1 MKYERKSIKNG
12 EDTLGSHNKDC
23 PDNIIKKI
31 KAFFFSSVI
40 KYVQTFINRYKIDI
54 KLLTLDYKN
63 VNKLEKKLEATLQDL
78 ISLDI
83 SSKYRN
89 HENNK
94 DWNKKMIKNVLEK
107 EQNNAIIISLLKM
120 SFDKWIDIFTYKKH
134 WIYNIEIKG
143 IKSFLEK
150 IQSETDS
157 QYFSKVIFYLFNF
170 QKWFLHKSG
179 RQPKKNKKDNKK

>member
-1 MKYERKSIKNG
+1 VKYERKSIKNG

-40 KYVQTFINRYKIDI
+40 EYVQTFINRYKTGI

-150 IQSETDS
+150 IQEETIF
-157 QYFSKVIFYLFNF
+157 YKVIFYLFNF
-170 QKWFLHKSG
+170 QKWFFA
-179 RQPKKNKKDNKK
+179 

>member
-40 KYVQTFINRYKIDI
+40 EYVQKFINRYKQNLKTDI

-63 VNKLEKKLEATLQDL
+63 VNKLEKKFNIKLLEASLQDL

-83 SSKYRN
+83 SSKYKI

-107 EQNNAIIISLLKM
+107 EQNNAIIISLLKR

-150 IQSETDS
+150 IQQETIF
-157 QYFSKVIFYLFNF
+157 YKVIFYLFNF
-170 QKWFLHKSG
+170 QKWFFA
-179 RQPKKNKKDNKK
+179 